1 MADTYTQL
9 YIQLV
14 FAVKHRTSFI
24 QSSWKDALYK
34 YITATVQ
41 NDRHKMLA
49 INGMADHIH
58 IFIGL
63 NPSIAISNV
72 VKDIKR
78 AGNNWINDNQL
89 TTGKFEWQDGYGAF
103 SYSRSHITKVC
114 RYIEQQEQHHA
125 KTTFR
130 QEYIALLKA
139 FEIEYKEEYLFQF
152 YD

>member
-1 MADTYTQL
+1 
-9 YIQLV
+9 
-14 FAVKHRTSFI
+14 
-24 QSSWKDALYK
+24 
-34 YITATVQ
+34 
-41 NDRHKMLA
+41 MLA

-103 SYSRSHITKVC
+103 SYSRSHIAKVC

-130 QEYIALLKA
+130 QEYTALLKA